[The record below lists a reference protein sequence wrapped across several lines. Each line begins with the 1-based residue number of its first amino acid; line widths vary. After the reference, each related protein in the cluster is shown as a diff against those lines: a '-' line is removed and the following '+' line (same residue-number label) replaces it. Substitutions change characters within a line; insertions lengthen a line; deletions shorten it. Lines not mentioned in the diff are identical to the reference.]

1 MKVDYKGSFDQT
13 CDWANT
19 ALKLKNIQTE
29 ITNDR
34 DWQQKEYINDSSQH
48 KESNQITF
56 PWLATSIWYNNE
68 EKC

>member
-29 ITNDR
+29 ITNYR

-48 KESNQITF
+48 KESN
-56 PWLATSIWYNNE
+56 
-68 EKC
+68 